1 MSDEQDIIKQS
12 IGILTQIIEDD
23 SVPRNIRRAADEAKN
38 RLLNK
43 EESEAVRAAY
53 VISIL
58 DEISND
64 PNIPIHTRTLIWN
77 IASQLEKVSVED
89 GWEGWVIPLESFN
102 LYTQS

>member
-12 IGILTQIIEDD
+12 IDILTRIIEDD

-58 DEISND
+58 DDVSND

-77 IASQLEKVSVED
+77 IASQLEKVSVE
-89 GWEGWVIPLESFN
+89 EGWVIPLESHP
-102 LYTQS
+102 

>member
-1 MSDEQDIIKQS
+1 MSGEQDTIKQS
-12 IGILTQIIEDD
+12 IGILTRIIDDD

-58 DEISND
+58 DDISND

-77 IASQLEKVSVED
+77 IASQLEKVSVE
-89 GWEGWVIPLESFN
+89 ER
-102 LYTQS
+102 

>member
-12 IGILTQIIEDD
+12 IDILTRIIEDD

-58 DEISND
+58 DDVSND

-77 IASQLEKVSVED
+77 IASQLEKVSVE
-89 GWEGWVIPLESFN
+89 EGWVIPLESFN
-102 LYTQS
+102 PYTQS